1 MKPKPK
7 MKRILITVRQD
18 QYDSTAGTNRSGYIQ
33 KLIDNDRNQVV
44 KLNYAGQ
51 LIADYMNN
59 HDAVDLATLFAKR
72 LAGIDVLAELMEG
85 GGK

>member
-1 MKPKPK
+1 MK
-7 MKRILITVRQD
+7 MKRILITLRPD
-18 QYDSTAGTNRSGYIQ
+18 QVDLIEGNRSGYIQ

-85 GGK
+85 GIK